1 MDPTTTPGVGARYL
15 QPGRVTARVVN
26 PLVNALSRRGVS
38 LFGSRLLEVR
48 GRRTG
53 EWRCTTVNPL
63 DLDGRR
69 YLVAPRGE
77 TQWVRNLRVA
87 GEGRLRLGRRIEPF
101 RSVELA
107 AEERAPV
114 LRAYLRRWKWEV
126 GAFFDGV
133 GPNSSDEDLLAVAG
147 KHPVFLLEGRD
158 SVR

>member
-1 MDPTTTPGVGARYL
+1 MVPDPAPASPRYVEPGWFTT
-15 QPGRVTARVVN
+15 RVVN
-26 PLVNALSRRGVS
+26 PLANALSRRGVS

-53 EWRCTTVNPL
+53 EWRSTTVNPL

-87 GEGRLRLGRRIEPF
+87 GEGRLRIGRRTEPF
-101 RSVELA
+101 TAVELTG
-107 AEERAPV
+107 EGKVVV

-133 GPNSSDEDLLAVAG
+133 GPDASDEELLVAAG
-147 KHPVFLLEGRD
+147 KHPVFVLEAGVGAR
-158 SVR
+158 